1 MSTLVAVRVPDELLA
16 KVDAKGKRSP
26 VIIAALEA
34 YLGGAHGVVRS
45 NSVLTNGRIGSVSD
59 TVAVVQSLPKPI
71 RPAVTVAARLANARP
86 AHDPETCKVYGC
98 GMCQAA
104 KTG

>member
-16 KVDAKGKRSP
+16 KVDAKGKRSQ

-34 YLGGAHGVVRS
+34 YLGGPGV
-45 NSVLTNGRIGSVSD
+45 N
-59 TVAVVQSLPKPI
+59 AVVHSLAT
-71 RPAVTVAARLANARP
+71 RFHDSVTVAAKLPSARP
-86 AHDPETCKVYGC
+86 AHDPKTCNVYGC

-104 KTG
+104 KSG